1 MSSTYA
7 HYQGIPGSIPQD
19 YAILSRSFGQ
29 RELQPPAPTHDIE
42 DEGDEFDPSSSTPIR
57 RRSSRHG
64 STNARKENFLATYL
78 TPNEAASDAQTA
90 LQTTLGNASER
101 TPLLSAPPI
110 PIIEEDVDEGDERN
124 QARTRTMFWEE
135 LRILTKY
142 AAPVFGTHLLEYSL
156 VMASVVTIGHISTEA
171 LAAITLGSMT
181 ASVSGF
187 SIIQGFAS
195 ALDTVLPSA
204 WTSDKPQLVGLWAQR
219 MCIVMTIWL
228 TPTVI
233 IWVNAEPILLLL
245 RQDPEVARLAAL
257 YLRWELLCLPAYV
270 FNNVSRRYFQS
281 QGLFDVPTRIIF
293 IVAPLNAVLNYLLVL
308 GPDWIRLGFIGAP
321 IATAV
326 SINLVTVLSVI
337 YGVFFAPRTAWHPIS
352 RRSFKGLGVLVS
364 LGLAGVGQTASE
376 WWAWELVALAASL
389 LGPVALAT
397 QSILLVSSSTTFQ
410 APFALSV
417 ATAVRIGNLLGEG
430 QARRAGVAAK
440 TAVLMALIIGSVFS
454 AMFLI
459 FRNSWGL
466 LFNSDPEVL
475 KMVSAILPLV
485 ALFQVF
491 DGTSA
496 VTGGIFRAKGQ
507 QYTGAL
513 LNLTAYYVM
522 GIPIGV
528 WLAFSFDM
536 ALHGLWIGLTLSLVY
551 CAALGTWFAWRT
563 DWEKEVRKVKE
574 RVREESGKVGA
585 VSGGDPEAG
594 DEREP
599 LLNGDTA

>member
-64 STNARKENFLATYL
+64 STNARKENFLAT
-78 TPNEAASDAQTA
+78 
-90 LQTTLGNASER
+90 ER

-219 MCIVMTIWL
+219 MSHRHYL
-228 TPTVI
+228 GKRGANSAAP
-233 IWVNAEPILLLL
+233 APG
-245 RQDPEVARLAAL
+245 PEVARLAAL

-574 RVREESGKVGA
+574 RVREEAGKVGA